1 MIRLLEIGQT
11 EMIIIAVLSI
21 PIQLLIFY
29 LLIKG
34 GVRAGNK
41 DLLNQIH
48 LLNRFKMRE
57 LKNSGVTDEEIQS
70 EINIVFKSK

>member
-1 MIRLLEIGQT
+1 
-11 EMIIIAVLSI
+11 
-21 PIQLLIFY
+21 LIFY